1 MNKEQMG
8 NPEFEPEKPVTKNE
22 VNGYMNDIGKEISPL
37 LRDAVSSIE
46 DTGLREMA
54 NDFFE
59 PRYDKAKGRPLLV
72 RLSFETVADLMK
84 QAEPSLENSPALD
97 PKMINNLLV
106 AIRLIDGASILHD
119 DILDHD
125 ETRDGRES
133 VWKKYGVEKA
143 MMAGEVVHELANNYF
158 RQAIQDQEE
167 VYDGLVHNSNSAQ
180 VSDSGRSVVFNQPD
194 SEVQVKRNT
203 DIHSKV
209 IGIFNSIWTEGY
221 TGQRQDYDNFGKD
234 ASPTIE
240 DYEQRMYLLTG
251 QFHEKV
257 MLLGAYA
264 AGIDDEG
271 EGKEILE
278 ALGNYGKY
286 YGIAAQL
293 RNDLLDFAPPKR
305 ETSDGTVAGNKSFKY
320 QDFIEGRQTMPIIL
334 AHEKCSPE
342 EWDYIQA
349 RISQKDLPDE
359 EKARINQILV
369 DHGIFKDC
377 VKRIFE
383 LSKAAIAELEK
394 IPGESR
400 KKEMLRVWAL
410 AENNY
415 IYTSFAG
422 EDTAHDVK
430 LDSFEQL
437 EQYFSE

>member
-1 MNKEQMG
+1 MNKEHLG
-8 NPEFEPEKPVTKNE
+8 NPEFESEKPVTKNE
-22 VNGYMNDIGKEISPL
+22 VNGYMNEIGKEISPL
-37 LRDAVSSIE
+37 LRNAVTTI
-46 DTGLREMA
+46 DDPGTREMV

-59 PRYDKAKGRPLLV
+59 PRYDKAKGRPLLA

-106 AIRLIDGASILHD
+106 AIRLLDGASILHD

-125 ETRDGRES
+125 ETRDGRAS
-133 VWKKYGVEKA
+133 IWKKYGGEKA
-143 MMAGEVVHELANNYF
+143 MMAGEAAHELANQVF
-158 RQAIQDQEE
+158 RQAIQDQEQ
-167 VYDGLVHNSNSAQ
+167 VYDELIQNSDTAQ
-180 VSDSGRSVVFNQPD
+180 VSETGRSITFDQPD

-209 IGIFNSIWTEGY
+209 IGIFNSIWSEGY
-221 TGQRQDYDNFGKD
+221 AGQRQDYDNFSKD
-234 ASPTIE
+234 ASPTLE

-264 AGIDDEG
+264 AGVDDEG
-271 EGKEILE
+271 EGKAILE
-278 ALGNYGKY
+278 ALESYGKY

-293 RNDLLDFAPPKR
+293 RNDLLDFAPPKK

-342 EWDYIQA
+342 EWDYIHE
-349 RISQKDLPDE
+349 RIGQKDLPDG

-383 LSKAAIAELEK
+383 LSIAAISELDK
-394 IPGESR
+394 IPGKSR

-437 EQYFSE
+437 EKYFSE